1 MVQRRTFLK
10 LGLAGSALLVA
21 GGTASWLAGRDSVA
35 NRREV
40 LAGVVPAILDG
51 ALPSDPAQRTLAVG
65 QASAAVETAITA
77 LSPAAQDELA
87 QLFALMAIAPTRLL
101 LTGLTASWREAG
113 VAEVASVLQAW
124 RTHRLEL
131 LQSAYHA
138 LHDLVTG
145 SWYAEP
151 SHWAAIGYDG
161 PPRL

>member
-1 MVQRRTFLK
+1 MVRRRTFLK
-10 LGLAGSALLVA
+10 LGLAGGALLAA
-21 GGTASWLAGRDSVA
+21 GGAASWLAVRDPVS

-51 ALPSDPAQRTLAVG
+51 ALPADAAQRAPAIG
-65 QASAAVETAITA
+65 QATAAVEAAIAA

-87 QLFALMAIAPTRLL
+87 QLFALLALAPTRLAL
-101 LTGLTASWREAG
+101 AGLAQPWREAG
-113 VAEVASVLQAW
+113 VAEVSAVLQRW

-138 LHDLVTG
+138 LHDLVAG

-151 SHWAAIGYDG
+151 AHWAAIGYDG